1 MPLYLSPHLI
11 VCPALEKAVEARS
24 VEVLSHHLVVENPF
38 SEITLQ
44 RDYPQ
49 PLGTYDYYEE
59 YTFGEL
65 RAESTIIEKFG
76 QSEG

>member
-1 MPLYLSPHLI
+1 MTYIYPHSH
-11 VCPALEKAVEARS
+11 VCPALEKTVEALS
-24 VEVLSHHLVVENPF
+24 VEALSRHVVVENPF
-38 SEITLQ
+38 SEFTLL

-49 PLGTYDYYEE
+49 PLDHYDDYGE

-76 QSEG
+76 QWDKV